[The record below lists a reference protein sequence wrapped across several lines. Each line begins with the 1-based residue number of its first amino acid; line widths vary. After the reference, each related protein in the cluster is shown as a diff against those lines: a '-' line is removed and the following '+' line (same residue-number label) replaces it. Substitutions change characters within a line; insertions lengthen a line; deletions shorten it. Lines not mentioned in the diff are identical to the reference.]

1 MARHLPFPWRVWK
14 WQSRTRGADSAEF
27 CLSTLLACSF
37 CNTAHVVS
45 GTPQRCAYLSVM
57 ETELRALHARGKHSA
72 AEPDLG
78 PFAMFSAASLT
89 VLSRASLPYLLS
101 MSSSFHQ
108 PPVCTLAL
116 WVCLLWTFLSNWN
129 EMLCSMWAF
138 HIQHVMYN
146 V

>member
-37 CNTAHVVS
+37 CTTAHVVS

-57 ETELRALHARGKHSA
+57 ETEPRALHAPGKHSA

-89 VLSRASLPYLLS
+89 VLQSISPISALCVL
-101 MSSSFHQ
+101 SFHQ

-129 EMLCSMWAF
+129 EMLCSLWAF